1 MPIHKGNL
9 SALKF
14 FTAQNAGSYDWLVY
28 TATFGQDD
36 EWKKQI
42 VRSVKGSKMI
52 LDLGCGTGILSTAL
66 RKVNYLA
73 EVVGLD
79 LKFEY
84 LQVASAKRIDIPL
97 LNATVEELPFIDE
110 VFDSVVTSYVPK
122 YTHVEKMIEESLRV
136 LKNNGT
142 LVIHD
147 FTYPKSKLMQITWKS
162 YFVLLKI
169 ISNIVRSWEDV
180 FMELDNV
187 IEESR
192 WLNECMSILESKDMK
207 SVMCTRHTLGTAAI
221 IVAHKK

>member
-14 FTAQNAGSYDWLVY
+14 FTAQNAGSYDRLVY
-28 TATFGQDD
+28 TATFGQDY

-79 LKFEY
+79 LNFEY
-84 LQVASAKRIDIPL
+84 LQVAWAKRIDIPL
-97 LNATVEELPFIDE
+97 LNATVEELPFVDE

-122 YTHVEKMIEESLRV
+122 YIHVERMIEECLRV

-147 FTYPKSKLMQITWKS
+147 FTYPNNKLMQMTWKS

-169 ISNIVRSWEDV
+169 ISNIVRSWKDV

-192 WLNECMSILESKDMK
+192 WLKDCMSVLESKGMK
-207 SVMCTRHTLGTAAI
+207 SVKCTHHTLGTAAI

>member
-1 MPIHKGNL
+1 LPIHNGNI

-14 FTAQNAGSYDWLVY
+14 FTAQNASTYDWLVY

-42 VRSVKGSKMI
+42 VRSVKGSQMI
-52 LDLGCGTGILSTAL
+52 LDLGCGTGILSTTL
-66 RKVNYLA
+66 RNANSLA

-84 LQVASAKRIDIPL
+84 LKVASTKRGDIPL

-122 YTHVEKMIEESLRV
+122 YTQVERMIEECLRV

-147 FTYPKSKLMQITWKS
+147 FTYPNNKLMQMTWKS
-162 YFVLLKI
+162 YFALLKI
-169 ISNIVRSWEDV
+169 ISNIVRSWKDV
-180 FMELDNV
+180 FMELDHV

-192 WLNECMSILESKDMK
+192 WLNDCMSVLDSKDMK
-207 SVMCTRHTLGTAAI
+207 SIKCTHHTLGTAAI

>member
-1 MPIHKGNL
+1 
-9 SALKF
+9 
-14 FTAQNAGSYDWLVY
+14 
-28 TATFGQDD
+28 
-36 EWKKQI
+36 
-42 VRSVKGSKMI
+42 MI
-52 LDLGCGTGILSTAL
+52 LDLGCGTGILSTTL
-66 RKVNYLA
+66 RNANSLA

-84 LQVASAKRIDIPL
+84 LKVASTKRGDIPL

-122 YTHVEKMIEESLRV
+122 YTQVERMIEECLRV

-147 FTYPKSKLMQITWKS
+147 FTYPNNKLMQMTWKS
-162 YFVLLKI
+162 YFALLKI
-169 ISNIVRSWEDV
+169 ISNIVRSWKDV
-180 FMELDNV
+180 FMELDHV

-192 WLNECMSILESKDMK
+192 WLNDCMSVLDSKDMK
-207 SVMCTRHTLGTAAI
+207 SIKCTHHTLGTAAI